1 LQQVLHEQIG
11 ELKARGKKFDF
22 RWFKDKL
29 RSKEKDKDK
38 STTKTQKLEKRF
50 YWGVIAA
57 LLLFSVIILLCC
69 IIVLCD
75 PSKCKSSSSSCKQ
88 QKNASLGFLFN
99 SGFLWIVLGS

>member
-38 STTKTQKLEKRF
+38 SRTKTQKLEKRY
-50 YWGVIAA
+50 YWAIIAA

-75 PSKCKSSSSSCKQ
+75 PSKCKS
-88 QKNASLGFLFN
+88 
-99 SGFLWIVLGS
+99 